1 MKAAPRSPS
10 GVLHGK
16 AGRIRGNASK
26 GADMKDEDR
35 SDDFNS
41 DDFNIEEWVNCA
53 LKGDPE
59 AIAKLYHLYEGR
71 LRAAIKERLGKK
83 LRGQMDS
90 ADLIQ
95 SVWGDVLKDLDDFE
109 YQGPESFFQWILVRL
124 IHKIQDKGKHFSR
137 KKRDLKRVKP
147 IKTDFEFSGNE
158 PLPPSPK
165 RSPSQ
170 TAISKERLEKL
181 TSILKLF
188 PEHQQQVLILKIR
201 DELEYE
207 EIGKVIGK
215 SADAT
220 RMIYKRSLQ
229 KLVEYMLQEKD

>member
-1 MKAAPRSPS
+1 MS
-10 GVLHGK
+10 
-16 AGRIRGNASK
+16 RIRGNSYEGTGMKEDSK
-26 GADMKDEDR
+26 PTD
-35 SDDFNS
+35 SV
-41 DDFNIEEWVNCA
+41 IEEWVNRA
-53 LKGDPE
+53 LKGDSE
-59 AIAKLYHLYEGR
+59 AVANLYHLYESKLRTAIREKLGR
-71 LRAAIKERLGKK
+71 K

-95 SVWGDVLKDLDDFE
+95 SVWGDVLRDIGDFE

-124 IHKIQDKGKHFSR
+124 VHKIQDKGKHYSR
-137 KKRDLKRVKP
+137 KKRDVKKVKP

-170 TAISKERLEKL
+170 SAISKERLEKL
-181 TSILKLF
+181 TGILKLF

-207 EIGKVIGK
+207 EIGKIIGK

-220 RMIYKRSLQ
+220 RMIYSRSLK